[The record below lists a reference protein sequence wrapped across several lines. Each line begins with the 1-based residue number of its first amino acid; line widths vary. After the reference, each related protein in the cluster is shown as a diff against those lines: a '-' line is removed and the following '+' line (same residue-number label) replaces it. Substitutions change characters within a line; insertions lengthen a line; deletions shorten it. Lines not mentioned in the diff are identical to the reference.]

1 MTLAAATYFNL
12 RTQKKDGTLVNT
24 PVWFVRAPE
33 ADTYHVFANI
43 NSGKVKR
50 IRNFEAVQVA
60 VCDWQ
65 GKLLGDWQSGQ
76 AELVAESDAI
86 FDAFKSKYRMTFK
99 VFDFFSKLFGKHKER
114 QIIRV
119 VIPSA

>member
-1 MTLAAATYFNL
+1 MTFATAPYFNL
-12 RTQKKDGTLVNT
+12 KTQKKNGTFVDT

-33 ADTYHVFANI
+33 AGAYHVFANVS
-43 NSGKVKR
+43 SGKVKR

-60 VCDWQ
+60 LCNWQ
-65 GKLLGDWQSGQ
+65 GKLLGEWKPGQ

-86 FDAFKSKYRMTFK
+86 YDAFRAKYRMTFR

>member
-1 MTLAAATYFNL
+1 M
-12 RTQKKDGTLVNT
+12 
-24 PVWFVRAPE
+24 RAPE
-33 ADTYHVFANI
+33 ADAYHVFANVS
-43 NSGKVKR
+43 SGKVKR

-60 VCDWQ
+60 LCNWQ
-65 GKLLGDWQSGQ
+65 GKLLGEWQPGQ

-86 FDAFKSKYRMTFK
+86 YDAFRAKYRMTFR
-99 VFDFFSKLFGKHKER
+99 VFDFFFSKLFGKHKER

>member
-12 RTQKKDGTLVNT
+12 RTQKKDGTLVST

-86 FDAFKSKYRMTFK
+86 YDAFRSKYRMTFK
-99 VFDFFSKLFGKHKER
+99 VIDFFSKLFGKHKER

>member
-12 RTQKKDGTLVNT
+12 RTQKKDGTFVNT
-24 PVWFVRAPE
+24 PVWFVQAPE
-33 ADTYHVFANI
+33 AGTYHVFANI

-50 IRNFEAVQVA
+50 IRNFEAVQFA

-86 FDAFKSKYRMTFK
+86 YDAFRSKYRMTFK

>member
-12 RTQKKDGTLVNT
+12 RTQKKDGTLANT

-33 ADTYHVFANI
+33 ADTYHVFAHLH
-43 NSGKVKR
+43 SGKVKR

-65 GKLLGDWQSGQ
+65 G
-76 AELVAESDAI
+76 
-86 FDAFKSKYRMTFK
+86 
-99 VFDFFSKLFGKHKER
+99 
-114 QIIRV
+114 
-119 VIPSA
+119 

>member
-65 GKLLGDWQSGQ
+65 GKLLGDWHSGQ

-86 FDAFKSKYRMTFK
+86 YDAFRSKYRMTFK

-114 QIIRV
+114 QIIRA

>member
-24 PVWFVRAPE
+24 PVWFVRASE

-86 FDAFKSKYRMTFK
+86 YDAFRSKYRMTFK

>member
-1 MTLAAATYFNL
+1 MTLAAAIYFNL
-12 RTQKKDGTLVNT
+12 RTQKKDGTFVNT
-24 PVWFVRAPE
+24 PVWFVQAPE
-33 ADTYHVFANI
+33 AGTYHVFANI

-86 FDAFKSKYRMTFK
+86 YDAFRSKYRMTFK

-119 VIPSA
+119 VIPSV

>member
-12 RTQKKDGTLVNT
+12 RTQKKNGTFVNT
-24 PVWFVRAPE
+24 PVWFVQAPE

-86 FDAFKSKYRMTFK
+86 FDAFRAKYRMTFR

-114 QIIRV
+114 QII
-119 VIPSA
+119 

>member
-12 RTQKKDGTLVNT
+12 RTQKKDGTFVNT
-24 PVWFVRAPE
+24 PVWFVQAPE

-76 AELVAESDAI
+76 AELVAERGAI
-86 FDAFKSKYRMTFK
+86 FDAFRAKYRMTFR